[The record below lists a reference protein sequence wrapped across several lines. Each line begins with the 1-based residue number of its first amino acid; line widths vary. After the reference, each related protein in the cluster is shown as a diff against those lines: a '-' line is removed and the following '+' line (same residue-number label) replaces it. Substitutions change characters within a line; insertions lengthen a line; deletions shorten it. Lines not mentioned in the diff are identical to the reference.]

1 MLSNTINNRLLESYG
16 YKLQTISWEDTA
28 RTKNSCWG
36 PNISDMT
43 LKLKSGERM
52 PMIRKPNFVDVTY
65 DVDIS
70 KFKLPLH
77 NIGVKNIVSL
87 KEYLKD
93 INKYVDNPNVSS
105 MLLDRDEKILTQV
118 QTCVLQH
125 KPEEKQVEFTVNI
138 YNYQTK
144 KENPKVLV
152 ILVSKNGTSTQVLT
166 DERDL
171 YFNDNS
177 KAHYFKAE
185 RLGDVRLKQGKSGET
200 VSNYKDMTD
209 EEKLDNCLMV
219 IQVPL
224 KDNPDKPKRP
234 LAKFCSFGYDEE
246 GDEEESDKFN
256 MFGGSV
262 SKKESR
268 SPRSIQPRS
277 RGMDMG
283 VLSKGTERGK
293 YVGTGTTKLMRD
305 ERYPIRCTY
314 QYYRLTDEE
323 NLSEELVKNIVE
335 QLDNIN
341 NIATSSGSL
350 VMSNTD
356 RITEPRLES
365 KLEPSLEVEKNVNWN
380 NQTMLAM

>member
-1 MLSNTINNRLLESYG
+1 MLTNNINNILLESYG
-16 YKLQTISWEDTA
+16 YKIQNVSWEDTA

-43 LKLKSGERM
+43 LKLKTGERM
-52 PMIRKPNFVDVTY
+52 PMIRKPNFMDITY

-77 NIGVKNIVSL
+77 NIGNNKFVSL

-125 KPEEKQVEFTVNI
+125 KPDEKQVEFTVNLF
-138 YNYQTK
+138 NYQTR

-166 DERDL
+166 NERDL
-171 YFNDNS
+171 YFNDNGN
-177 KAHYFKAE
+177 AHYFKAE
-185 RLGDVRLKQGKSGET
+185 RLGDIRLKQGKSGDT

-219 IQVPL
+219 IQIPL
-224 KDNPDKPKRP
+224 KNNPDYIPKSMPRGI
-234 LAKFCSFGYDEE
+234 AKFCSSYSEE
-246 GDEEESDKFN
+246 DDSEESY
-256 MFGGSV
+256 SP
-262 SKKESR
+262 SR
-268 SPRSIQPRS
+268 GMRL
-277 RGMDMG
+277 GMDMG
-283 VLSKGTERGK
+283 VLSKGSKNGK
-293 YVGTGTTKLMRD
+293 YVGTGKTKLERD
-305 ERYPIRCTY
+305 DNYPIRCTY

-323 NLSEELVKNIVE
+323 NLTEDLVKNIVE
-335 QLDNIN
+335 QLNNIN
-341 NIATSSGSL
+341 NIATNSGSL
-350 VMSNTD
+350 VMNTTD
-356 RITEPRLES
+356 RITEP
-365 KLEPSLEVEKNVNWN
+365 KLEPNLEFKIKSLLESNKDEKKVDWN
-380 NQTMLAM
+380 NQSMLSM

>member
-36 PNISDMT
+36 SNISDMT
-43 LKLKSGERM
+43 LKLKSGEIM
-52 PMIRKPNFVDVTY
+52 PMIRKPNFADITY

-125 KPEEKQVEFTVNI
+125 KPDEKQVEFTVNI

-171 YFNDNS
+171 YFNDNG

-185 RLGDVRLKQGKSGET
+185 RLGDVRLKQGKSGDT
-200 VSNYKDMTD
+200 VSNYKDMSD

-224 KDNPDKPKRP
+224 KDNPDYKPKKRA
-234 LAKFCSFGYDEE
+234 LAKFCSFGNDEE
-246 GDEEESDKFN
+246 SDEEESLNFN
-256 MFGGSV
+256 MLGGSINM
-262 SKKESR
+262 SNL
-268 SPRSIQPRS
+268 PRSIKP

-293 YVGTGTTKLMRD
+293 YVGTGTTKLIRD
-305 ERYPIRCTY
+305 DKYPIRCTY

-341 NIATSSGSL
+341 NIATGSGSL

-380 NQTMLAM
+380 NQTMLEM

>member
-1 MLSNTINNRLLESYG
+1 MLSNTLNNRLLESYG

-28 RTKNSCWG
+28 RSKNSCWG

-52 PMIRKPNFVDVTY
+52 PMIRKPNFVDITY

-77 NIGVKNIVSL
+77 NIGINKFVSL

-93 INKYVDNPNVSS
+93 INKYIDNNNVSS

-171 YFNDNS
+171 YFNDNG

-185 RLGDVRLKQGKSGET
+185 RLGDVRLKQGKSGDT
-200 VSNYKDMTD
+200 VSNYKDMSD

-224 KDNPDKPKRP
+224 KDNPDYKPKSMAR
-234 LAKFCSFGYDEE
+234 FCSFGSYSEE
-246 GDEEESDKFN
+246 DDSEETYKFN
-256 MFGGSV
+256 MLGGSINK
-262 SKKESR
+262 SFQ
-268 SPRSIQPRS
+268 PRSIRS

-305 ERYPIRCTY
+305 EKYPIRCTY

-341 NIATSSGSL
+341 NIATGSGSL
-350 VMSNTD
+350 VISNTD
-356 RITEPRLES
+356 RITEP
-365 KLEPSLEVEKNVNWN
+365 KLDIKVKVEINKNMDVNWN
-380 NQTMLAM
+380 NQSMLAI

>member
-1 MLSNTINNRLLESYG
+1 MLTNTINNRLLESYG

-36 PNISDMT
+36 ANISDMT

-52 PMIRKPNFVDVTY
+52 PMIRKPNFADITY

-93 INKYVDNPNVSS
+93 INKYVDNKDVSS

-125 KPEEKQVEFTVNI
+125 KPDENQVEFTVNI

-171 YFNDNS
+171 YFNDNG

-185 RLGDVRLKQGKSGET
+185 RLGDVRLKQGKSGDT
-200 VSNYKDMTD
+200 VSNYKDMSD

-224 KDNPDKPKRP
+224 KDNPEYKPKRGIP
-234 LAKFCSFGYDEE
+234 KSKFCSFGYDSEE
-246 GDEEESDKFN
+246 DDSEETFYY
-256 MFGGSV
+256 
-262 SKKESR
+262 R
-268 SPRSIQPRS
+268 TRSIKS
-277 RGMDMG
+277 TRGMDMG

-293 YVGTGTTKLMRD
+293 YVGTGTTKLIRD
-305 ERYPIRCTY
+305 EKYPIRCTY

-323 NLSEELVKNIVE
+323 NLSEDLVKNIVE

-341 NIATSSGSL
+341 NIATGSGSL
-350 VMSNTD
+350 VMSDTD
-356 RITEPRLES
+356 RITEPRLDI
-365 KLEPSLEVEKNVNWN
+365 KVKMDVNKKVDVNWN
-380 NQTMLAM
+380 NQSMLAM

>member
-1 MLSNTINNRLLESYG
+1 MLTNTINNRLLESYG

-52 PMIRKPNFVDVTY
+52 PMIRKPNFVDITY

-93 INKYVDNPNVSS
+93 INKYVDNKNIYS

-125 KPEEKQVEFTVNI
+125 KPDEKQVEFTVNI

-171 YFNDNS
+171 YFNDNG

-185 RLGDVRLKQGKSGET
+185 RLGDVRLKQGKSGDT
-200 VSNYKDMTD
+200 VSNYKDMSD

-224 KDNPDKPKRP
+224 KDNPDYKPKSMAR
-234 LAKFCSFGYDEE
+234 FCSFGSYSEE
-246 GDEEESDKFN
+246 DDSEETYKFN
-256 MFGGSV
+256 MLGGSINK
-262 SKKESR
+262 SFQ
-268 SPRSIQPRS
+268 PRSIRS

-305 ERYPIRCTY
+305 EKYPIRCTY

-356 RITEPRLES
+356 RITEPILDI
-365 KLEPSLEVEKNVNWN
+365 KVKMDVNKKVDVNWD
-380 NQTMLAM
+380 NQSMLAM

>member
-1 MLSNTINNRLLESYG
+1 MLTNNINNILLESYG
-16 YKLQTISWEDTA
+16 YKIQNVSWEDTA

-43 LKLKSGERM
+43 LKLKTGERM
-52 PMIRKPNFVDVTY
+52 PMIRKPNFMDITY

-77 NIGVKNIVSL
+77 NIGNNKFVSL

-125 KPEEKQVEFTVNI
+125 KPDEKQVEFTVNLF
-138 YNYQTK
+138 NYQTR

-166 DERDL
+166 NERDL
-171 YFNDNS
+171 YFNDNGN
-177 KAHYFKAE
+177 AHYFKAE
-185 RLGDVRLKQGKSGET
+185 RLGDIRLKQGKSGDT

-219 IQVPL
+219 IQIPL
-224 KDNPDKPKRP
+224 KNNPDYIPKSMQRGI
-234 LAKFCSFGYDEE
+234 AKFCSSYSEE
-246 GDEEESDKFN
+246 DDSEESY
-256 MFGGSV
+256 SP
-262 SKKESR
+262 SR
-268 SPRSIQPRS
+268 GMR

-283 VLSKGTERGK
+283 VLSKGSKNGK
-293 YVGTGTTKLMRD
+293 YVGTGKTKLERD
-305 ERYPIRCTY
+305 DNYPIRCTY

-323 NLSEELVKNIVE
+323 NLTEDLVKNIVE
-335 QLDNIN
+335 QLNNIN
-341 NIATSSGSL
+341 NIATNSGSL
-350 VMSNTD
+350 VMNTTD
-356 RITEPRLES
+356 RITEP
-365 KLEPSLEVEKNVNWN
+365 KLEPNLEFKIKSLLESNKDEKKVDWN
-380 NQTMLAM
+380 NQSMLSM